1 MASYEIRFSKESS
14 KALDSLDVKLA
25 LRIVDAVKKLAS
37 TPKLPG
43 CRKIVG
49 SDKDYRIRV
58 GDYRVIYQIRSTVLI
73 VFIIRIGHRK
83 DIYR

>member
-14 KALDSLDVKLA
+14 KTLDSLEVKLA
-25 LRIVDAVKKLAS
+25 LRIMDAVKKLAS
-37 TPKLPG
+37 TPKPPG

-73 VFIIRIGHRK
+73 VFVIRIGHRK